1 VYEYTWQAVQ
11 WFFAKGCPLVI
22 LACNT
27 ASAKALRSIQQTNLP
42 VSDDPTRR
50 VLGVIRPTTEV
61 IGSYTQTG
69 NVGVLGTTGTVKS
82 ESYVIEIAKYWPQL
96 KVYQQAC
103 PMWVPLIE
111 NNEHTGPGA
120 DYFVQLYLEQLL
132 KQNREIDTLLLGCTH
147 YPLLTEKIRQYVPN
161 NMKVIGQGNIVAKSL
176 KDYLERHPEVET
188 KLSKHS
194 SKHFFTTDDTAD
206 FEQHAGIFFGRE
218 VEAGF
223 AHFM

>member
-1 VYEYTWQAVQ
+1 
-11 WFFAKGCPLVI
+11 
-22 LACNT
+22 
-27 ASAKALRSIQQTNLP
+27 LRSIQQINLP
-42 VSDDPTRR
+42 VSEVPTRR

-111 NNEHTGPGA
+111 NNEHSGPGA
-120 DYFVQLYLEQLL
+120 DYFVQLYIEQLL
-132 KQNREIDTLLLGCTH
+132 NQNREIDTLLLGCTH

-161 NMKVIGQGNIVAKSL
+161 NMKVIGQGSIVAKSL
-176 KDYLERHPEVET
+176 KDYVERHPEVER
-188 KLSKHS
+188 KLSKHR
-194 SKHFFTTDDTAD
+194 SKHFFTTDDPTD

-218 VEAGF
+218 VHAEF
-223 AHFM
+223 AHLM